1 MDLHMT
7 RSRPRRN
14 RNPRW
19 RWVVSGVILA
29 LVLIVILLVYVLNSV
44 NREEDV
50 KEAAA
55 IQRANE
61 TVQLVS
67 IDEVDKF
74 VWYDTTYVIRGKD
87 AANTNQIIWVG
98 KEKVDVKR
106 AADGVDKAYISNQ
119 LLSTYP
125 DADIKQIT
133 PGIKDGEFVYQ
144 AFVNRKDEEG
154 NNRHYYH
161 FFRFDNGQRIGEG
174 YPMPNQ

>member
-7 RSRPRRN
+7 RSRPRRR

-19 RWVVSGVILA
+19 RWVVSGIMLA
-29 LVLIVILLVYVLNSV
+29 LVLVISLLVYFLNSV
-44 NREEDV
+44 NREEDA

-61 TVQLVS
+61 AIQLISV
-67 IDEVDKF
+67 DEVEKF
-74 VWYDTTYVIRGKD
+74 VWYDTIFVIHGKD
-87 AANTNQIIWVG
+87 ASNTDQIVWVG

-106 AADGVDKAYISNQ
+106 AADGVDKAFIADQ
-119 LLSTYP
+119 ILSSYL
-125 DADIKQIT
+125 DAEIKQIK
-133 PGIKDGEFVYQ
+133 PGIKDGELVYQ
-144 AFVNRKDEEG
+144 AFVYRKDEEG
-154 NNRHYYH
+154 TKRHYYH